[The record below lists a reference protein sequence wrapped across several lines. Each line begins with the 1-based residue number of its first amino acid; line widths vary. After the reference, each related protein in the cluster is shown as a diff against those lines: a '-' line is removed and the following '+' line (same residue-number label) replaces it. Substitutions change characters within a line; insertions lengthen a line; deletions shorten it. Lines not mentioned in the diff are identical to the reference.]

1 MDTVKE
7 LPQPAQQQPVPA
19 SQTAPDAIKAS
30 DAAKSKAN
38 EVPK

>member
-1 MDTVKE
+1 
-7 LPQPAQQQPVPA
+7 LPQA
-19 SQTAPDAIKAS
+19 APDAAKAS